1 MQTGVFYR
9 ESYYVVLDQ
18 SFKALRHDE
27 DDCFRAIVSSV
38 DAGDIFGSDMIVVA
52 LKYGSSQGGVIDV
65 CDVGKHIP

>member
-1 MQTGVFYR
+1 MNKVIYL
-9 ESYYVVLDQ
+9 SIYL
-18 SFKALRHDE
+18 S
-27 DDCFRAIVSSV
+27 